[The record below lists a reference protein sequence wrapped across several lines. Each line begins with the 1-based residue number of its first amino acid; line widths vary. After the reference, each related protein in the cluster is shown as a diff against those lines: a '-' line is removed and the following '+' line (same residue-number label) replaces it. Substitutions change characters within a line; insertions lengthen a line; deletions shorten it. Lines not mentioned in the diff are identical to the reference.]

1 MGRIRHGQRCQSAGH
16 LTIGPDGGIG
26 RHAALRS
33 LCLGVGVRVSFRA
46 PRYGRIAQLVEQRI
60 ENPCVTGSTP
70 VMATI

>member
-1 MGRIRHGQRCQSAGH
+1 MSAEH

-33 LCLGVGVRVSFRA
+33 LCLCIGVRVSFWA
-46 PRYGRIAQLVEQRI
+46 PNNGRVAQLVEQRI

-70 VMATI
+70 VMATK